1 MALTGFMRQATSG
14 GSGATGRGGGPHLSV
29 AARVLLLAVL
39 PLVGLGIVFA
49 LFWISAE
56 RLGTELGHSRQD
68 LKTSLL
74 AKAFRDSVIATDL
87 AVTAFMDKPSAESR
101 AAVFSARIA
110 AMDALRLLPGEQDTL
125 GPGLERLSRTIGS
138 IVAAQDAVGR
148 DETSGQTGAVT
159 ASGDAF
165 DKALAD
171 AVDYSD
177 PLGVATVEAS
187 SKLRRAQYRFMV
199 VRDAAARDAVL
210 DRASTVK
217 KDIDA
222 SFLSP
227 DKKADLSAALAAYTD
242 RFSTWAAS
250 IEALVTARDGAEDDF
265 RQLTTAADEVVL
277 DASRSADATE
287 AALGETQRRTLLV
300 VAATIALVVAVCALI
315 GLLVG
320 RSITGPIARLASAM
334 RRMAEGDLDAPV
346 EDGRRDE
353 IGGMADAVRSFRQA
367 ALDKRRI
374 EAEADAVRREAEEQR
389 AARDAERAAEACADQ
404 AVVAS
409 LGEGL
414 RRLSTGDLGVRIAT
428 SFGPK
433 ADPLRLDF
441 NAAVAKLEAAMALV
455 GSTTGTI
462 RARSAEISAAAT
474 DLSRRTGQ
482 QADSLDQT
490 ATSLADITGTLTEAA
505 GTAGRARTVVE
516 AAGHRAAES
525 GDIVRQAIAA
535 MGGIETSSRQIGQI
549 IGVIDEIAFQTSLLA
564 LNAGVEAARAG
575 DAGRGFAV
583 VASEV
588 RALAQR
594 SADAAKEIKALI
606 STSAEH
612 VGRGVDL
619 VGRTGEALERI
630 VADVMELTSAV
641 TAIAASAEQQ
651 TDDLAKANAAVSE
664 MKEITRCNVAMVE
677 ETTSATQ
684 ALAEDAEGLAT
695 AVGHF
700 SASRDDAAPE
710 TGRAGGDTPHDRF
723 DDLRRALRDAT
734 PGRIRAVWPPP
745 VRNAAGRPALKLV
758 DPDTKPVARP
768 SKPDR
773 H

>member
-1 MALTGFMRQATSG
+1 MALTGFTRRATPG
-14 GSGATGRGGGPHLSV
+14 GAGTEGRGGPLLSV
-29 AARVLLLAVL
+29 AARVFLLAAL

-68 LKTSLL
+68 LQTSLL
-74 AKAFRDSVIATDL
+74 AKAFRDGVIATDV
-87 AVTAFMDKPSAESR
+87 AVTAFVDKPSAQSR
-101 AAVFSARIA
+101 AAVFSARSA
-110 AMDALRLLPGEQDTL
+110 AMDALKLLPDGQDTL
-125 GPGLERLSRTIGS
+125 GLGLERLSRAIGA
-138 IVAAQDAVGR
+138 IVAAQNDVGS
-148 DETSGQTGAVT
+148 DESSGQTGAMT

-171 AVDYSD
+171 TVDYSD
-177 PLGVATVEAS
+177 PLGAATVEAA
-187 SKLRRAQYRFMV
+187 SKLRSAQYRFMV
-199 VRDAAARDAVL
+199 ARDAAARDEVL
-210 DRASTVK
+210 GRAGTVK
-217 KDIDA
+217 RDIDA

-227 DKKADLSAALAAYTD
+227 DRKAGLSAALAAYTD
-242 RFSTWAAS
+242 RVSIWAAS
-250 IEALVTARDGAEDDF
+250 IEGLAAARARAEDEF
-265 RQLTTAADEVVL
+265 RQLTAAADAVVL

-287 AALGETQRRTLLV
+287 AALSEAQRRTLSV
-300 VAATIALVVAVCALI
+300 VAAAIALVVAVCGLI

-320 RSITGPIARLASAM
+320 RSIVDPIARLAATM
-334 RRMAEGDLDAPV
+334 RRLAEGDLDVPV
-346 EDGRRDE
+346 DSGRRDE
-353 IGGMADAVRSFRQA
+353 IGSMADAVRSFRQA

-374 EAEADAVRREAEEQR
+374 EAEADEVRREAEMQR
-389 AARDAERAAEACADQ
+389 AAREAERAAEARADQ
-404 AVVAS
+404 AVVAA

-433 ADPLRLDF
+433 ADQLRLDF
-441 NAAVAKLEAAMALV
+441 NAAVAKLEDAMTLV
-455 GSTTGTI
+455 GATTGTI

-482 QADSLDQT
+482 QADSLDQ
-490 ATSLADITGTLTEAA
+490 AAASLADITGTVAQAA
-505 GTAGRARTVVE
+505 GDAGRARAVVE
-516 AAGHRAAES
+516 AAARRAAES
-525 GDIVRQAIAA
+525 GDVVRQAIAA

-549 IGVIDEIAFQTSLLA
+549 VGVIDEIAFQTNLLA

-588 RALAQR
+588 RGLAQR
-594 SADAAKEIKALI
+594 SAEAAREIKALI
-606 STSAEH
+606 ATSAEH

-619 VGRTGEALERI
+619 VGRTGKALERI
-630 VADVMELTSAV
+630 VADVMELASAV

-651 TDDLAKANAAVSE
+651 TDDLAKANTALSE
-664 MKEITRCNVAMVE
+664 MEEITRCNVAMVE

-700 SASRDDAAPE
+700 SAGRTDAGPELGHARDDAP
-710 TGRAGGDTPHDRF
+710 GDRF

-773 H
+773 Q

>member
-14 GSGATGRGGGPHLSV
+14 GSGAKGQGGGLPLSV
-29 AARVLLLAVL
+29 AARVVLLAVL
-39 PLVGLGIVFA
+39 PLIGLGIVFA
-49 LFWISAE
+49 LFWTSAE
-56 RLGTELGHSRQD
+56 RLGTDLGHSRLD
-68 LKTSLL
+68 LQTSLL
-74 AKAFRDSVIATDL
+74 AKAFRDKVMATDL
-87 AVTAFMDKPSAESR
+87 AVMAFADRPSADDR
-101 AAVFSARIA
+101 AAVLSARSA
-110 AMDALRLLPGEQDTL
+110 ATDALKLLPGELDTL
-125 GPGLERLSRTIGS
+125 GPGLERLSRTIGA
-138 IVAAQDAVGR
+138 IVAAQDAIGN

-159 ASGDAF
+159 ASGEAF

-199 VRDAAARDAVL
+199 VRDAAARDEVL
-210 DRASTVK
+210 GYAGAVK

-222 SFLSP
+222 SFMSPEGKARLSG
-227 DKKADLSAALAAYTD
+227 ALAAYTD
-242 RFSTWAAS
+242 RFSIWAAG
-250 IEALVTARDGAEDDF
+250 IEALAAARARAEDDF
-265 RQLTTAADEVVL
+265 RQLTMAADEVVL

-300 VAATIALVVAVCALI
+300 VAAAIALVVAVCGLI

-320 RSITGPIARLASAM
+320 RSITRPIARLASAM

-346 EDGRRDE
+346 DTGRRDE
-353 IGGMADAVRSFRQA
+353 IGSMTDAMRSFRQA

-374 EAEADAVRREAEEQR
+374 EAEADGLREEAEAQR
-389 AARDAERAAEACADQ
+389 ATRDAERAEEARADQ
-404 AVVAS
+404 VVVAS
-409 LGEGL
+409 LGDGL
-414 RRLSTGDLGVRIAT
+414 RRLSTGDLGVRIAAP
-428 SFGPK
+428 FGPK
-433 ADPLRLDF
+433 ADQLRLDF
-441 NAAVAKLEAAMALV
+441 NAAVAQLEAAMALV

-490 ATSLADITGTLTEAA
+490 AASLADITGTVAQAA
-505 GTAGRARTVVE
+505 GTAGRARDVVE
-516 AAGHRAAES
+516 AAGRRAAES

-535 MGGIETSSRQIGQI
+535 MGGIETSSRQIGRI
-549 IGVIDEIAFQTSLLA
+549 IGVIDEIAFQTNLLA

-606 STSAEH
+606 ATSAEH
-612 VGRGVDL
+612 VGRGVSL

-630 VADVMELTSAV
+630 VAEVMELASAV

-651 TDDLAKANAAVSE
+651 TDDLAKANTAVSE
-664 MKEITRCNVAMVE
+664 MEEITRCNVAMVE

-700 SASRDDAAPE
+700 SAGRNEAAPD
-710 TGRAGGDTPHDRF
+710 TDRAGADTPDDRF
-723 DDLRRALRDAT
+723 DQLRRALRDAT

-745 VRNAAGRPALKLV
+745 ARSAAGRPALKLV
-758 DPDTKPVARP
+758 DPDAKSVARP
-768 SKPDR
+768 PQPDR
-773 H
+773 Q